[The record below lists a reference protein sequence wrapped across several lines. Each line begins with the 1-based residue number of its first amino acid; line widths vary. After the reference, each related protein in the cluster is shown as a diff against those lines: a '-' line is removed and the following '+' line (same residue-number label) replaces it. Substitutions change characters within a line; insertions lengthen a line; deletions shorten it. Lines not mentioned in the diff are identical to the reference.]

1 MKTKRLKRLA
11 SSALLGLA
19 LAPVALQTPVFA
31 NEGPTAPIE
40 AKDEKALAEAIET
53 KLTELKQVIT
63 GLRAEVESYRDEA
76 EASKELTALYDD
88 VRLADALTDKF
99 AERLGGKLPT
109 ESEDIQAVAKE
120 FVDYHE
126 QVDKL
131 TSNFSTL
138 KAQAKEAAK
147 DQRIADLEKQVAD
160 LKESFEELETEYVN
174 YTVRKE
180 AESLPSKAQ
189 GDAPEQNVQV
199 NEHNTKVTQTEEGQ
213 TLEEKDPNFF
223 ADKKK
228 EEAPAKQD
236 AEKPAETKPEDNKPA
251 ESKPTESTQTLTAGQ
266 TVKKPT
272 DGSLS
277 DLKAEGA
284 KFIDGLEHLDG
295 EQKSTLQRKLS
306 DADEKQAAIDTL
318 NRAELLN
325 AKGAGVKEI
334 DAYTTFT
341 QQDKDA
347 HKGRLDKAQ
356 TMDEVK
362 NVLSAAQLHDY
373 KGKARGAIE
382 DMDKLNDQQKKD
394 FKGKVDNAADMNA
407 VNAAVTE
414 AKNAQTKAGGQIP
427 ASAAKFEQTA
437 GSMLGLA
444 AITVLG
450 LGGAG
455 AIGYKVVKDKKDE

>member
-40 AKDEKALAEAIET
+40 AKDEKALADVIET

-88 VRLADALTDKF
+88 VRLVDALTDKF

-147 DQRIADLEKQVAD
+147 DQRIADLEKQVAE

-174 YTVRKE
+174 YTVQKE
-180 AESLPSKAQ
+180 AQTLPSKTQ
-189 GDAPEQNVQV
+189 EESKEQNVQV
-199 NEHNTKVTQTEEGQ
+199 NEHNTKVTQTEETQ

-228 EEAPAKQD
+228 EETPAKTEETKP
-236 AEKPAETKPEDNKPA
+236 AENKPAETKTPEAKPA
-251 ESKPTESTQTLTAGQ
+251 ETTQTAGQ

-272 DGSLS
+272 DGTLS

-341 QQDKDA
+341 EQDKDA

-373 KGKARGAIE
+373 KAKARGAIE

-427 ASAAKFEQTA
+427 ASAAKFEQTS

-455 AIGYKVVKDKKDE
+455 AIGYKVIQDKKDE